1 MKTILLV
8 FLFTALN
15 LITFSQINY
24 QWTDNYQVSVGSNKN
39 SAVSGKA
46 GFTING
52 TDIRIVGFLYRGDK
66 IEYDKL
72 FIEIRRD
79 TMVVDS
85 LIIPCCGISKKWR
98 DFYIK
103 LSNIVYSDNY
113 KVIVYTY
120 DERKYLGARYFYIK
134 KESN

>member
-1 MKTILLV
+1 MKKL
-8 FLFTALN
+8 FLFYLLNAVAL
-15 LITFSQINY
+15 IAFSQINY
-24 QWTDNYQVSVGSNKN
+24 QWTDNYQVSVGTNKN

-46 GFTING
+46 GFIING

-79 TMVVDS
+79 TIVVDS